1 MSQDYI
7 PAVAFDGA
15 TLHLAAHD
23 GDHVVEVRSAT
34 KALVIIQS
42 GAITDGSFVFE
53 LVDGY
58 ASDMSDGVAVAD
70 SALEGG
76 GPADG
81 DLEPTFIETESH
93 TVKWFLYAGIKP
105 YVRLDIKTVI
115 GCPVTGGSFSALII
129 PLA

>member
-58 ASDMSDGVAVAD
+58 ATE
-70 SALEGG
+70 SALAGG